1 MSSARDGSSATAVD
15 ARSTPPNS
23 SPEPRVARSQ
33 MPGGRTD
40 GGAVD
45 ARTGYCAATRSFR
58 SLRPPLP
65 LLPPPD
71 VPLTFPAFAL
81 SLLPSPLPAAHP
93 ALLDAA
99 TGEAVSYPAFLSQA
113 RALVAALRSRALP
126 LARGDVAFVL
136 APARLDVPVLYFALL
151 AVGAVVAPA
160 NPALTA
166 AEVAR
171 LVALSG
177 ASVAFAVSSTASKL
191 PAGLPV
197 VLLDSPRFHSLLH
210 SDGRPEETDP
220 AAAPLDAGASVR
232 QSDTAAI
239 QFSSGT
245 TGRVKAAALPHRS
258 FIAMVA
264 GLHALHVRS
273 SKDRETTLMG
283 APMFHSMGFCFVL
296 KGVAL
301 GLTTALMTEAAARG
315 GLRGML
321 EAAERWQVTEVL
333 AAPPAVVGM
342 TKGRC
347 GQLASLERVIC
358 GGAPLPG
365 SVAERFRRQFPRV
378 DLCMGYGSTEGGGVS
393 LMVGRDECARVGSA
407 GRLSCNVEAK
417 IVDIVTGEPLSAGQK
432 GELCVRGPS
441 IMTGYVGDDEANAA
455 AFDSEGWLKSGDLCY
470 IDQDGFLFVVDRLKE
485 LIKYKAY
492 QVPPAELELV
502 LQSSPGILDAAVM
515 PYPDEEAG
523 QIPMALVVRQPGSK
537 VTAAQVMEHVAKQ
550 VAPYKKIRKVA
561 FVDAI
566 PKSPSGKILRRQLP
580 NCLQPCHSPSS
591 RL

>member
-1 MSSARDGSSATAVD
+1 MSSARDGSSAAVD

-23 SPEPRVARSQ
+23 SPDPQAARSK
-33 MPGGRTD
+33 MSGGRT
-40 GGAVD
+40 GAAD
-45 ARTGYCAATRSFR
+45 ARSGYCATTRSFR

-65 LLPPPD
+65 LLPPPE

-81 SLLPSPLPAAHP
+81 SLLPSPLPAHP

-113 RALVAALRSRALP
+113 RALVGALRSRALP
-126 LARGDVAFVL
+126 LGRGDVVFVL

-151 AVGAVVAPA
+151 AVGVVVAPA

-171 LVALSG
+171 LVTLSS
-177 ASVAFAVSSTASKL
+177 ASVAFAVSTTAAKL

-197 VLLDSPRFHSLLH
+197 VLLDSPRFRSLLH
-210 SDGRPEETDP
+210 SNDRSGETDP
-220 AAAPLDAGASVR
+220 AAPLDAGAAVR
-232 QSDTAAI
+232 QSETAAI

-273 SKDRETTLMG
+273 GKDRETTLMG
-283 APMFHSMGFCFVL
+283 APLFHSMGFCFVL

-301 GLTTALMTEAAARG
+301 GQTTALLTEAAARA

-321 EAAERWQVTEVL
+321 EAAERWLVTEVL
-333 AAPPAVVGM
+333 AAPPLVVGM

-347 GQLASLERVIC
+347 QLASLERVIC

-378 DLCMGYGSTEGGGVS
+378 DLCMGYGSTEGGGITI
-393 LMVGRDECARVGSA
+393 MVGRDECAHVGSA
-407 GRLSCNVEAK
+407 GRLSSNVEAK
-417 IVDIVTGEPLSAGQK
+417 VVDIVTGEPLSVGQK

-441 IMTGYVGDDEANAA
+441 IMTGYVGDGEANAA
-455 AFDSEGWLKSGDLCY
+455 AFDSGGWLKTGDLCY

-502 LQSSPGILDAAVM
+502 LQSSPEILDAAVM
-515 PYPDEEAG
+515 PYPDEDAG

-537 VTAAQVMEHVAKQ
+537 VTEAQVMEHVAKQ
-550 VAPYKKIRKVA
+550 VAPYKKIRKVV
-561 FVDAI
+561 FVDSI
-566 PKSPSGKILRRQLP
+566 PRSSAGKILRRQLP
-580 NCLQPCHSPSS
+580 NYLQSCHSSSS